1 MTDLLS
7 RAFTEASRLSDL
19 EQNLVAQWLLDELAS
34 EKKWDS
40 MFADSEDILGVLAD
54 EALEQHRKGK
64 TEMLDPDTL

>member
-40 MFADSEDILGVLAD
+40 MFADSEVY
-54 EALEQHRKGK
+54 
-64 TEMLDPDTL
+64 